1 MASFKRI
8 LIANRGEIA
17 VRIIRTAQK
26 MGLETIAVYSEAD
39 RGAPHV
45 RMADYAGYLGESTVE
60 QSYLNAE
67 KILRWAQDFQA
78 EAIHPGYGLLSEDP
92 SFAESCKAQNLVFIG
107 PTAEHLR
114 DFGLKHRART
124 LAEQS
129 GAPLPPGSGLI
140 EDSSQ
145 ALREAEETG
154 FPVMLKSTAGGVASA
169 WLSARRTTSSSKQ
182 SNGSGDS
189 PNPTSGTPEFFWKNV
204 SCGLGIS
211 KCKSL
216 VMDKEPPGLWV
227 CGTVRRKDETKR

>member
-1 MASFKRI
+1 MASFTRI

-67 KILRWAQDFQA
+67 KILRWAKDFQA

-140 EDSSQ
+140 EASSQ
-145 ALREAEETG
+145 ALGEAEETG
-154 FPVMLKSTAGGVASA
+154 YPVML
-169 WLSARRTTSSSKQ
+169 
-182 SNGSGDS
+182 
-189 PNPTSGTPEFFWKNV
+189 
-204 SCGLGIS
+204 
-211 KCKSL
+211 
-216 VMDKEPPGLWV
+216 
-227 CGTVRRKDETKR
+227 